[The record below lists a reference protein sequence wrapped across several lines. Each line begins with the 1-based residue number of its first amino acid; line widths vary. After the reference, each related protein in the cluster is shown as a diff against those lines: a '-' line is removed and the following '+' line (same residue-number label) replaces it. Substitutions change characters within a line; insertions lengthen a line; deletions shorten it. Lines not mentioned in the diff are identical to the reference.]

1 MSRESLLFPLIV
13 VCLFAGISVARVP
26 AQSEKI
32 TEGSLRVVG
41 VEAKQPQLCP
51 LKSTKVSADVRGFVS
66 RVTVTQTFQNPFD
79 RAIEAV
85 YTFPLPNDAA
95 VDDMTI
101 EVGERTIK
109 GKIMERGKAQ
119 ETYEKA

>member
-1 MSRESLLFPLIV
+1 MFRESLLIPVLV
-13 VCLFAGISVARVP
+13 LCLFSGISVSVVS

-32 TEGSLRVVG
+32 TEGSLRVAG
-41 VEAKQPQLCP
+41 IDAKQPQLCP
-51 LKSTKVSADVRGFVS
+51 LKSTHVSADVRGFVS

-101 EVGERTIK
+101 QIGERTIK
-109 GKIMERGKAQ
+109 GKIMERQK
-119 ETYEKA
+119 

>member
-13 VCLFAGISVARVP
+13 LCLFSGISVSLVS
-26 AQSEKI
+26 AQSERI

-41 VEAKQPQLCP
+41 MNPKKPQLCP
-51 LKSTKVSADVRGFVS
+51 LKNTTVKADVHGFVS
-66 RVTVTQTFQNPFD
+66 RVTVTQNFQNPFD
-79 RAIEAV
+79 RTIEAV

-101 EVGERTIK
+101 RIGERTIK
-109 GKIMERGKAQ
+109 GKIMERQK
-119 ETYEKA
+119 